1 MKVQAFLIRLSNQ
14 HLEGD
19 TQRINEF
26 IEFVDVKNVMSEF
39 SIGETEK
46 WSILIFYEDQKAE
59 GTSSISNKI
68 SYSKDTELTDLENEI
83 FEALKEWRLDKA
95 TDMGIPAYI
104 ICSNAEL
111 IGVVKMKPQN
121 KQDLLQIKGFG
132 DHKVAKFGSD
142 IIALLNSF

>member
-19 TQRINEF
+19 TQSINEF
-26 IEFVDVKNVMSEF
+26 IEFVDVKKVMSEF

-46 WSILIFYEDQKAE
+46 WSILVFYEDQKVE

-95 TDMGIPAYI
+95 TDLGIPAYM

-111 IGVVKMKPQN
+111 IGVVKMKPET
-121 KQDLLQIKGFG
+121 KEDLLKLRGFG
-132 DHKVAKFGSD
+132 EHKTAKYGND
-142 IIALLNSF
+142 IIAILNSF